1 MLDIHFINE
10 VISEH
15 TADTLREALKE
26 GLKDGDLTPGTRHVI
41 EMALYYLENK
51 EN

>member
-1 MLDIHFINE
+1 MLDIPFINE

-15 TADTLREALKE
+15 TVDTLREA
-26 GLKDGDLTPGTRHVI
+26 LKDGDLTPGTRQVI
-41 EMALYYLENK
+41 EMALHHLEAK